1 MAKDPKL
8 FVVHIIDGIEFLN
21 SIIHRMS
28 FEQFK
33 EDPAVSR
40 ASTYSL
46 QIISEA
52 ARKLPVTWM
61 ENHPYIEW
69 HKIKALGNRTR
80 HEYAEI
86 SLPVLWNTMLNEL
99 EGLYRAMKLMMAN
112 PS

>member
-8 FVVHIIDGIEFLN
+8 FVVHIIDEIEFLN

-46 QIISEA
+46 QIRSC
-52 ARKLPVTWM
+52 P
-61 ENHPYIEW
+61 
-69 HKIKALGNRTR
+69 
-80 HEYAEI
+80 
-86 SLPVLWNTMLNEL
+86 
-99 EGLYRAMKLMMAN
+99 
-112 PS
+112 